1 MQAAEQPP
9 ADATPLKRQL
19 RLAERRKKLTS
30 MALVLPVAVL
40 LFVAFLWPIGAL
52 LKRGIDNREVMDGLP
67 LTTSALKGWK
77 ADAGTPG
84 EPVFDA
90 LAADLDA
97 GRGTPKLA
105 AAAKR
110 LNVEQSGLRSLVMK
124 TASGL
129 QAPAE
134 PADTAPA
141 GDGAA
146 GAASAVTPDAARPA
160 ARDRILAIDERWG
173 QSEVWQAI
181 ASNASPYTPRYLLAA
196 LDREQAADGSLQ
208 RVESD
213 QAVFVDVFA
222 RTFWMSGIVTLVC
235 LLLGFPLAYVLATLP
250 ARISNVLMIFV
261 LLPFWTSVL
270 VRVAA
275 WIVLLQGGGLVNQAL
290 MLSGVISEPLQLVFN
305 RTGVYIAMIHI
316 LLPFM
321 VLPLYS
327 VMKGIPPVYM
337 RAALSM
343 GCKPFAA
350 FWKVYA
356 PQCMPGV
363 LAGGLLT
370 FILGMGYYITPAL
383 LGSPGEQMVSYFIAF
398 FTNETLNWSMAAA
411 LSSVLLAATL
421 VLYVFYARF
430 NRPRQQR
437 GAR

>member
-1 MQAAEQPP
+1 MTQLTEELPMQAATPP
-9 ADATPLKRQL
+9 ADAMPLKRQL
-19 RLAERRKKLTS
+19 RLAERRKKLS
-30 MALVLPVAVL
+30 SLALVLPVAVL

-67 LTTSALKGWK
+67 ATTAALKGWK
-77 ADAGTPG
+77 AEQGLPADAA
-84 EPVFDA
+84 FAA

-97 GRGTPKLA
+97 GRGTPRLA

-110 LNVEQSGLRSLVMK
+110 LNMEQSGLRSLVMK

-129 QAPAE
+129 QAPADE
-134 PADTAPA
+134 APA
-141 GDGAA
+141 GDAA
-146 GAASAVTPDAARPA
+146 TPSPRERIAA
-160 ARDRILAIDERWG
+160 LDERWT
-173 QSEVWQAI
+173 QPEVWQAI
-181 ASNASPYTPRYLLAA
+181 AANAAPYTPRYLLAA
-196 LDREQAADGSLQ
+196 MDRETAADGSIQ
-208 RVESD
+208 PVASD

-222 RTFWMSGIVTLVC
+222 RTFWMSGIVTAIC

-275 WIVLLQGGGLVNQAL
+275 WIVLLQGSGLVNQAL
-290 MLSGVISEPLQLVFN
+290 MLAGITSEPLQLVFN

-327 VMKGIPPVYM
+327 VMKGVPPVFM

-350 FWKVYA
+350 FWRVYV

-363 LAGGLLT
+363 AAGSLLV

-421 VLYVFYARF
+421 VFYVLYARF
-430 NRPRQQR
+430 NRPRQNR
-437 GAR
+437 AAR